1 MHAGACRYQ
10 FEHVPAE
17 LTQRHFTRIS
27 GGAGSEGAP
36 KAVLRATVE
45 VAGSVLYAA
54 IGRKGA
60 GVDAGPVA
68 KRLVSGAFP
77 SRVHAVHF
85 D

>member
-1 MHAGACRYQ
+1 MHVDVRRYQ

-27 GGAGSEGAP
+27 GGAGSKGAP

-60 GVDAGPVA
+60 GVDAGPAA
-68 KRLVSGAFP
+68 KRLVSGAVP
-77 SRVHAVHF
+77 SRARGPF
-85 D
+85 